1 MVLAPITP
9 SSNLCLPVVPV
20 DYRPAIDLPLGKPRV
35 SLSGYTAW
43 VSGVFSSGLK
53 PFHRDDFEHTSQLAT
68 AIILSRYYHQ
78 PVAAFA
84 HRRGR
89 VEPVGIIEQSHGSL
103 QLVLAQ
109 MDPDTPVSPTILKN
123 HDPTYPP
130 NCPNSPSPTVE
141 VVLHTDL
148 GGTSVGHPMSEID
161 QRHGQPKEA
170 EVDPYIADLLTKSTA
185 HLVISCTLHQGYA
198 QVTVSYGRALYRDSA
213 VAEFSSQF
221 KTVFLAV
228 AQAFECDQPIL
239 VREIAWVSDQERAR
253 LLDFSQMTKPIHG
266 DYQPFHYLFGD
277 CAKRFPHQ
285 LALVHGGEEWT
296 YGQLDYASSELARTL
311 VNQYGARPE
320 VLFALLIPKSIA
332 YNVAILAVLKS
343 GAAYVPLDPDYPFDR
358 IQYILTDSDAA
369 MMIVADSVLGKVPGQ
384 PNIPIMVIDP
394 FVTKPVFTEPS
405 DFQPLLSAPNDL
417 AYVIYTSGTTGRP
430 KGVLVEH
437 LGVANISIDPCLG
450 KAYGPGRRAYQTGSV
465 AFDGILVNTLRCL
478 CTGSTVVVPT
488 DCLLDDLQHVNTGFL
503 VTSFLSRLNP
513 QDAPEMDIA
522 VIGGESLLP
531 KQQAQWAPHCT
542 LANHYGPTEITV
554 YCNVALIGPD
564 DDITIGRPIQNVFN
578 LVVDDDLQ
586 LVPVGVPGELLIG
599 GVGVARGYQNLP
611 ELTAKKF
618 ISNPLGEGRVYRT
631 GDYVRWLPSGT
642 IELIGRIDNQI
653 KLRGYRIEIEEIEKI
668 ASQFLGLKQ
677 CIAVVIQ
684 ESLVIYA
691 SPETIDSIGLL
702 DFLRGR
708 LPKQM
713 VPELIMP
720 VEGFIYTTSGK
731 LDRRSLPSVDHLLA
745 NHALSST
752 PRSDISAPQTDTE
765 EELRRVWGQILQLD
779 PDRISTTDHFFRIG
793 GDSISA
799 ILLVSKSQQ
808 LGYQLTVPLIYQYP
822 ELQQLAQ
829 HTEKASSHQTNGNAA
844 YQEQVQGEVAL
855 VPSQYW
861 LGTVGIRNPHHF
873 NQSLTLKVN
882 SKANIS
888 LAAISDALVALA
900 NHHDILRARFQPD
913 NDGQPWVQS
922 IPTARAISTDFLLL
936 EETVS
941 TDDYADFI
949 LRVQSSLN
957 LSTGPMLAA
966 ALIHDPDSTSPFR
979 LFITIHHIL
988 VDLVAW
994 RILIED
1000 LNALLQGASL
1010 PPKTLP
1016 FQAWASQLDDYAAT
1030 LSADIWPTQVDSD
1043 KPIRDFRALHP
1054 PHELD
1059 ATRTQAARLST
1070 SFEFDS
1076 ESTQALLIQ
1085 LVPQLRVTPRDLLL
1099 ATFTQAFATTIGLDQ
1114 VTFCMEGHGREPWLS
1129 DQDITRT
1136 VGWFTAIYPLVL
1148 RVQLDQPLLGLLHH
1162 TKEALQ
1168 KIPMK
1173 GFPYSLL
1180 KHMPGVPAE
1189 ERAKLEAKS
1198 PDRLDARFNYSEHPD
1213 STGGGL
1219 SDDIL
1224 SIEWSDHFGLH
1235 DFAPQDTVM
1244 YDIDI
1249 MPTVVGDSL
1258 RLIMEYNPL
1267 VYCRSVVNEI
1277 MTQWRQSLSQLA
1289 NDINQSQSISL
1300 EPILTQYD
1308 FAHLQL
1314 SASELQGIINELHHR
1329 RIPLDQVE
1337 DLLPCIALQ
1346 SGLLTGLSTDSTTYL
1361 VQIVFQLHGPLNVDR
1376 LLEAWQAVSQQ
1387 HTILRTV
1394 FLEASSR
1401 QSRGYIQAV
1410 LRSCPTAWTI
1420 SDLPLKS
1427 LDEFLTEDRRRG
1439 FTLQDHMIR
1448 NFVFPTIDSQVHDV
1462 IITFHHSLCDGWSLH
1477 LLLQAWMETYHLPN
1491 LLISNPSASFTS
1503 IVHHVRLLD
1512 SDMTQAFWIDYLKGA
1527 PSTPAPLLYPGYI
1540 GLPGSAAYFTNVRIA
1555 REQLTHCSQKFGVTL
1570 ATLFRAAFALVL
1582 GHLLDQDEV
1591 VFGVT
1596 LSGRNLGLP
1605 GIDRTIGPC
1614 TNTLPLRVRMGHCLI
1629 VDWLQALHQG
1639 QMAMVPFEHSLLT
1652 DISKWASAGRSGP
1665 LFQAILGFENFP
1677 ALVVNPAHSLVLS
1690 ALSVHEFTEYP
1701 LAIDF
1706 IDGTEYVKVKLLYD
1720 TSIYSE
1726 KSAIQLDQLS
1736 DSLAGLSS
1744 QSVLSPHPTVVAVV
1758 ERVEHLLICLVSAI
1772 KMGIR
1777 LVPLASP
1784 YTVEQLAACS
1794 KAVDAQIVWLPYTD
1808 TENVRPY
1815 LNCDTAMVGIPD
1827 LIDQI
1832 INETQVTRRFK
1843 QPVDLQDPSLVFS
1856 SRHNSANP
1864 VVSNVDSSYI
1874 QHTLASTRTFIDS
1887 KRWYILDESL
1897 PLDSPQAIWLTL
1909 LCLTSQVTITTP
1921 DSPMHENGKSSHC
1934 YAVAI
1939 DSPTRGSV
1947 VGDCLVLYDLAEDTW
1962 PHVEDLAKSTDTCL
1976 AFIGSIFHGHRRIT
1990 LEQLASC
1997 LLPSIDKPPNDG
2009 YALEVLGRDG
2019 KPCLPGVVGRL
2030 TFLVSSFPDYKTS
2043 PKQPLLGYRD
2053 TADVVHILGPASQ
2066 KVVINDR
2073 QIHLGTLVQA
2083 LTKAGAQSPRC
2094 LVLSDDRLVVL
2105 VSNSTEADL
2114 IGLKTTMTPPGIP
2127 ATLMP
2132 NVIISTSAFPHVIE
2146 LDDQLLPH
2154 FAQAYLATLPTRS
2167 TQSLSEYEWWLM
2179 VVVNEIYASSNHYSA
2194 VTIDTVPLMSTSR
2207 IPLAQLDLLQ
2217 YRIFQKFGIAVG
2229 LGELAKHTE
2238 IRTLAPIIQSIV
2250 KQGTNEQSPDSTVED
2265 NDITSLD
2272 MSPLY
2277 TRTMPVTIHQQR
2289 VWSLSRLESPPFAFY
2304 HHCTITSEASLQLEE
2319 VQRAIDRLA
2328 TVFESLRCRFISV
2341 RGALT
2346 CHVLPQ
2352 VRTEVLERQLPSSQ
2366 VFDGDQFNVD
2376 APQFD
2381 LNQGVLVRFDLYQLP
2396 VATTGSS
2403 YSAIVIRVHEIFG
2416 STSEFDEIVRAL
2428 TNQLVG
2434 QPSNLPDKKLTRAGK
2449 SNEPFEVDLD
2459 YWCTLLQNP
2468 PAELAV
2474 LTDRPR
2480 PLFPSFLC
2488 SLAETK
2494 IEQRLFETI
2503 QTQASKE
2510 SVMGYG
2516 IWSSLF
2522 ATFLLRLTGQTD
2534 LIMDIVTPAS
2544 ENGDTSV
2551 DKDTLSSLERP
2562 LRVKGNM
2569 ALDFPEVVRQLTH
2582 QIVDSRLHFLPSMDI
2597 LAPHLSLEGQ
2607 HRISGLSRTSVAFDH
2622 PIGPENKSTIVHC
2635 VRSQSPRTMFPY
2647 DIQLVVDCH
2656 SRTPVCQLRFNQ
2668 SLFNVDTANRLLQN
2682 FLAYAH
2688 SVVVAHQPWSTA
2700 SLVCPTEASL
2710 ILDKFALGP
2719 PNSVT
2724 RDSPC
2729 LNVLDLFLGM
2739 VQKYP
2744 DRVATEIAKGTYT
2757 YAQLSQRVFGLV
2769 ERLQRAMVQP
2779 RDKVGV
2785 IVANHPDAVMCMLA
2799 VWSVGAVY
2807 VPVDHKLPTAR
2818 QKYIVDTAG
2827 CTCVV
2832 NASRVDSEWCE
2843 VITID
2848 DLANVVELTTN
2859 IASLHPNQP
2868 TDLAYIV
2875 FTSGSTGLPKGVM
2888 VEHRSLLNMLT
2899 SPTLE
2904 MLQQPG
2910 TRTMNGMAAGF
2921 DVFFL
2926 NTLLPLC
2933 YGSTLVFYGDD
2944 LPGTLKTVQQ
2954 TILLPSIISTLNPQD
2969 YTNLNSLLVGGEHLP
2984 RELANQWSAVT
2995 NFYNVY
3001 GPTEATIACLMT
3013 EVPPSGCVPIGRPM
3027 ADYECYIL
3035 DENLRLVPIG
3045 AVGEICIGGVGVT
3058 LGYINRLDLNLTKF
3072 ADNSFTGQGK
3082 VYRTGDLG
3090 RWLPNGQ
3097 VVCLGRM
3104 DSQVK
3109 LRGFRIELDEI
3120 RSVLMRQTGVQD
3132 CAVFVH
3138 DQFLVGYVFS
3148 DSTASEDVL
3157 RASVA
3162 DQLPSYMVP
3171 SYILGLP
3178 NVPLTNNGKC
3188 NTQFLQ
3194 NHFADHLATQRQRSS
3209 LLDSLSEEGQPL
3221 SILMQSLGET
3231 LGLPLNQIN
3240 PDLSFVK
3247 IGGDSILAIQV
3258 SSKCRQLG
3266 FTLPTSAL
3274 LGSGPLRDVIKKMSL
3289 ISSASEKP
3297 SQFHPVEYCKEFS
3310 LTPIQQ
3316 GFFDHP
3322 WSNPSHFNQSF
3333 ALELTRP
3340 LAVTELIP
3348 ALLRLINAHDMLR
3361 CQFTQEPTGHS
3372 DQWSQQI
3379 LPPFAGL
3386 PIPVAELS
3394 TSVSDLSKQL
3404 LTIQSSLDINQ
3415 GHHLAAG
3422 LITLLD
3428 DNGNT
3433 PTPDTSHLTNA
3444 SRPIN
3449 RKLLFLTIH
3458 HLVVDLV
3465 SWSVLLEDLARILNG
3480 QSPIPQPLKFSKW
3493 ATELV
3498 DKAKHAV
3505 SSGNLI
3511 YPQVRPRASFL
3522 QLTGP
3527 DCLTLNTQAN
3537 TQCQSIILDT
3547 ALSSAIL
3554 KPDTTYVQPLELM
3567 LAGLFQA
3574 LHSISQGPSITVF
3587 NESHGRYP
3595 WQPSLDPSRTVG
3607 WFTSMVPCQIQVDA
3621 NTAILDFLKQAKQA
3635 LRSSSGPQGL
3645 QHGLYQ
3651 LSSHPQSMSSN
3662 ERPYSPLGVC
3672 FNYLDPTV
3680 RDEALM
3686 KHGQYH
3692 WTLRP
3697 ELTANLASCDLS
3709 ELRPQILEVVG
3720 SPTPGGLTFM
3730 VYYCPQVI
3738 PTSTIESLLDCVRQ
3752 ALKDIVQYLDLSQ
3765 YPSLWTPSDFP
3776 NLNTTIP
3783 ELAALETELATVGL
3797 TAHDVEDLYPMLPMQ
3812 QGMWTAT
3819 AKDPAEYLVQL
3830 AFTVNGVS
3838 GSDQLQTATRAVVG
3852 HHAILRTVFVT
3863 SWSNGYCQG
3872 VQVVTREP
3880 RFGWYFVNEWS
3891 DVGASS
3897 EEDFLQVNLE
3907 NGFKPNESLLRIY
3920 VKRLAPNSFRYLLT
3934 IHHALIDGWSIGIL
3948 LNQLRSH
3955 LQGNV
3960 GQNPSLSA
3968 SFHDYVSYIQNSDKT
3983 EAERFWQEYMRD
3995 VEQLTELSLP
4005 RPPNTSDSCKVDLWF
4020 TLYPDARQ
4028 LHQVTRQANVTP
4040 YTLIKAA
4047 WSLLLSRYTDQS
4059 DVVFG
4064 NTVSGRALSLSG
4076 IESLL
4081 GCFINTVPFRVSL
4094 KSEMTVSELM
4104 TVIHQCSQQMVPFE
4118 HLHLSKINEWVDGE
4132 VRPSDMFNTL
4142 VVYENL
4148 PDTDLE
4154 SLEYSVTFTEPRVL
4168 RSSDYPLTV
4177 IAQVEHGQLAVNL
4190 NWSASEFDQRYI
4202 ETLSHHLIT
4211 LFSGLVSALANSD
4224 GQVFTKDLPMLST
4237 SETALITEQLA
4248 RPHIAIDFEACVP
4261 ELFTRTAHSAPGTI
4275 AVEFSNLQ
4283 WSYADLHSR
4292 SVNLAHRLLL
4302 RGIERGTPVGLIVDR
4317 APSTI
4322 VAYMGV
4328 GLAGAVIVPIDP
4340 AFPTDRIQYMV
4351 DDGGIQ
4357 LLLTNTADHIRLD
4370 SIRQALPNVEFQAI
4384 DSWLS
4389 PPDVPCNE
4397 LLALPDVSPTDLS
4410 HILYTSGT
4418 TGRPKGVQ
4426 LEHRVMANFVQQAD
4440 STIGITAGLRLM
4452 QNMALTFDCALLEIF
4467 TGLCKGATL
4476 VLRTDILDTLPLV
4489 NALVATPTVLA
4500 SLDPSKYPNLKMA
4513 IAAGEALPRQVA
4525 ERWTR
4530 HCRVLNMYGPT
4541 ECFVCHAVEIRS
4553 GEPVTIGHPIPNTEC
4568 YILDR
4573 HLQPVPIGVP

>member
-239 VREIAWVSDQERAR
+239 VREIAWVSDQERTR

-731 LDRRSLPSVDHLLA
+731 LD
-745 NHALSST
+745 
-752 PRSDISAPQTDTE
+752 Q

-1030 LSADIWPTQVDSD
+1030 LLADIWPTQVDSD

-1427 LDEFLTEDRRRG
+1427 LDEFLTEDHRRG

-1726 KSAIQLDQLS
+1726 KSAIQ
-1736 DSLAGLSS
+1736 
-1744 QSVLSPHPTVVAVV
+1744 VVDMI
-1758 ERVEHLLICLVSAI
+1758 H
-1772 KMGIR
+1772 
-1777 LVPLASP
+1777 
-1784 YTVEQLAACS
+1784 
-1794 KAVDAQIVWLPYTD
+1794 
-1808 TENVRPY
+1808 
-1815 LNCDTAMVGIPD
+1815 
-1827 LIDQI
+1827 
-1832 INETQVTRRFK
+1832 
-1843 QPVDLQDPSLVFS
+1843 
-1856 SRHNSANP
+1856 
-1864 VVSNVDSSYI
+1864 
-1874 QHTLASTRTFIDS
+1874 
-1887 KRWYILDESL
+1887 
-1897 PLDSPQAIWLTL
+1897 
-1909 LCLTSQVTITTP
+1909 
-1921 DSPMHENGKSSHC
+1921 
-1934 YAVAI
+1934 
-1939 DSPTRGSV
+1939 
-1947 VGDCLVLYDLAEDTW
+1947 LVLTQ
-1962 PHVEDLAKSTDTCL
+1962 
-1976 AFIGSIFHGHRRIT
+1976 I
-1990 LEQLASC
+1990 LEAD
-1997 LLPSIDKPPNDG
+1997 IN
-2009 YALEVLGRDG
+2009 
-2019 KPCLPGVVGRL
+2019 
-2030 TFLVSSFPDYKTS
+2030 YKTS

-2132 NVIISTSAFPHVIE
+2132 DVIISTSAFPHVIE

-2582 QIVDSRLHFLPSMDI
+2582 QIVDSRLHVLPSMDI

-3045 AVGEICIGGVGVT
+3045 AVGEICIGGVGVA

-3188 NTQFLQ
+3188 DTQFLQ

-3394 TSVSDLSKQL
+3394 TSVSDLSQQL

-3428 DNGNT
+3428 DN
-3433 PTPDTSHLTNA
+3433 
-3444 SRPIN
+3444 
-3449 RKLLFLTIH
+3449 
-3458 HLVVDLV
+3458 
-3465 SWSVLLEDLARILNG
+3465 
-3480 QSPIPQPLKFSKW
+3480 
-3493 ATELV
+3493 ELV
-3498 DKAKHAV
+3498 DKAKHSV

-3522 QLTGP
+3522 QLTGS

-3983 EAERFWQEYMRD
+3983 
-3995 VEQLTELSLP
+3995 
-4005 RPPNTSDSCKVDLWF
+4005 
-4020 TLYPDARQ
+4020 
-4028 LHQVTRQANVTP
+4028 
-4040 YTLIKAA
+4040 
-4047 WSLLLSRYTDQS
+4047 
-4059 DVVFG
+4059 
-4064 NTVSGRALSLSG
+4064 
-4076 IESLL
+4076 
-4081 GCFINTVPFRVSL
+4081 
-4094 KSEMTVSELM
+4094 
-4104 TVIHQCSQQMVPFE
+4104 
-4118 HLHLSKINEWVDGE
+4118 
-4132 VRPSDMFNTL
+4132 
-4142 VVYENL
+4142 
-4148 PDTDLE
+4148 
-4154 SLEYSVTFTEPRVL
+4154 
-4168 RSSDYPLTV
+4168 
-4177 IAQVEHGQLAVNL
+4177 
-4190 NWSASEFDQRYI
+4190 
-4202 ETLSHHLIT
+4202 
-4211 LFSGLVSALANSD
+4211 
-4224 GQVFTKDLPMLST
+4224 
-4237 SETALITEQLA
+4237 
-4248 RPHIAIDFEACVP
+4248 
-4261 ELFTRTAHSAPGTI
+4261 
-4275 AVEFSNLQ
+4275 
-4283 WSYADLHSR
+4283 
-4292 SVNLAHRLLL
+4292 
-4302 RGIERGTPVGLIVDR
+4302 
-4317 APSTI
+4317 
-4322 VAYMGV
+4322 
-4328 GLAGAVIVPIDP
+4328 
-4340 AFPTDRIQYMV
+4340 
-4351 DDGGIQ
+4351 
-4357 LLLTNTADHIRLD
+4357 
-4370 SIRQALPNVEFQAI
+4370 
-4384 DSWLS
+4384 
-4389 PPDVPCNE
+4389 
-4397 LLALPDVSPTDLS
+4397 
-4410 HILYTSGT
+4410 
-4418 TGRPKGVQ
+4418 
-4426 LEHRVMANFVQQAD
+4426 
-4440 STIGITAGLRLM
+4440 
-4452 QNMALTFDCALLEIF
+4452 
-4467 TGLCKGATL
+4467 
-4476 VLRTDILDTLPLV
+4476 
-4489 NALVATPTVLA
+4489 
-4500 SLDPSKYPNLKMA
+4500 
-4513 IAAGEALPRQVA
+4513 
-4525 ERWTR
+4525 
-4530 HCRVLNMYGPT
+4530 
-4541 ECFVCHAVEIRS
+4541 
-4553 GEPVTIGHPIPNTEC
+4553 
-4568 YILDR
+4568 
-4573 HLQPVPIGVP
+4573 